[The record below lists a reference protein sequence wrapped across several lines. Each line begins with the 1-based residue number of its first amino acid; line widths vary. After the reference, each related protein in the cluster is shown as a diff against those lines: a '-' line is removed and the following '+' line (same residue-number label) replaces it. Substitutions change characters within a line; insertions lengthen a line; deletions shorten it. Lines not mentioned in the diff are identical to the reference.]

1 MCGMQDGT
9 WMSIN
14 AYCNK
19 KLSEDVRKKLKTVA
33 QKRKYLTKD
42 LGLEIQQARKV
53 VRTHT
58 EQDT

>member
-9 WMSIN
+9 WMIIN